1 MVLTPGTRFDVY
13 DIIDL
18 LGAGGMGQV
27 YRARDSRLGREVAL
41 KVVRS
46 DLAQDPDRLE
56 RLEREARL
64 LASLNH
70 PNIATLHG
78 LGETD
83 GVRFLI
89 MELVP
94 GLTLAQ
100 RLEQGALPVKE
111 ALAIAK
117 QIAEGLEA
125 AHDRGVV
132 HRDLK
137 PANIK
142 LTADGRVKIL
152 DFGLA
157 KAVGPVRERSQ
168 STIDEPATLEGAV
181 LGTPAYMSPEQTRG
195 KPADKRTDIWAFGCI
210 LYEMLAGRSAF
221 RATTVADTY
230 VAILERE
237 LDWACLPDALPGRIR
252 DLLGRCLQKNL
263 QRRRRDIGDVRLE
276 IEETIKE
283 AAVAP
288 VTEVRRRAG
297 KAQGN
302 ASRRKPAATAST
314 PEASLADFENPYE
327 FDTTANSRTFKGR
340 ATELDELVEAISS
353 GTHTA
358 IFGLQRMGKTS
369 LIDEGLKERLEQIPG
384 TDKNIVLVKIDLQGL
399 GGEQVKYRDLLH
411 ACIEAITEKLSDQGI
426 GRAVEDL
433 RGLTNEL
440 FAASRY
446 ERGDRTQFFSMF
458 GKLLHGFADAAH
470 RRIVLFIDEFS
481 EVRKVIERNK
491 IALQRNPRRTGS
503 LLPHDMYIDVPFMH
517 HLSSLL
523 KDRDLKRRFTLI
535 VLVRPFMAEYDEK
548 EGLQILKLM
557 KPITLYYLDEEAAR
571 ALITQPLQGH
581 IGYEPRAVDYLWRLT
596 AGHPYL
602 LQFILK
608 LIVDRAKRERRATVT
623 LTDIQALEERMLS
636 EGPAYDALFAVLIS
650 DYSVAEIMHPQEA
663 LLGKGTLALIA
674 KLGDEQPEGWVLEE
688 QIFARLAEHK
698 IPREKAAFLLSQLAR
713 TKILEEQS
721 QKGALRYRLS
731 IPLLRKRFVR
741 QNLYLKF
748 FR

>member
-1 MVLTPGTRFDVY
+1 MGLTPGVRLDTFE
-13 DIIDL
+13 ILEL

-27 YRARDSRLGREVAL
+27 YRARDTRLARDVAL
-41 KVVRS
+41 KVLPEHLS
-46 DLAQDPDRLE
+46 QDAEHLE
-56 RLEREARL
+56 RFAREARL
-64 LASLNH
+64 LAALNH
-70 PNIATLHG
+70 PNIATLHD
-78 LGETD
+78 LGESS
-83 GVRFLI
+83 GIRYLI

-94 GLTLAQ
+94 GDTLA
-100 RLEQGALPVKE
+100 RHLEPGALPVGDTLTIAQQVAD
-111 ALAIAK
+111 ALD
-117 QIAEGLEA
+117 A
-125 AHDRGVV
+125 AHDRGIV

-142 LTADGRVKIL
+142 LTPEGRVKVL

-157 KAVGPVRERSQ
+157 KSMESQAGRSQ
-168 STIDEPATLEGAV
+168 PTVDDLATQEGV
-181 LGTPAYMSPEQTRG
+181 LLGTPAYMSPEQARG
-195 KPADKRTDIWAFGCI
+195 KPVDKRTDIWSFGCV
-210 LYEMLAGRSAF
+210 LYEMLTGRPAF
-221 RATTVADTY
+221 RSDTVADAFAS
-230 VAILERE
+230 VLERE
-237 LDWACLPDALPGRIR
+237 PDWAALPKTVPERIR
-252 DLLGRCLQKNL
+252 DLLARCLQKNL
-263 QRRRRDIGDVRLE
+263 QRRRRDIGDVRFE
-276 IEETIKE
+276 IEEALKE
-283 AAVAP
+283 VAKSEAEDSPPVERTGPVARRDKKAA
-288 VTEVRRRAG
+288 G
-297 KAQGN
+297 
-302 ASRRKPAATAST
+302 RKP
-314 PEASLADFENPYE
+314 EESLAELENPYE

-340 ATELDELVEAISS
+340 EEELDELVQAIGS

-369 LIDEGLKERLEQIPG
+369 LIEEGLKERLEQAPSTG
-384 TDKNIVLVKIDLQGL
+384 KKVMLVKIDLQGL

-411 ACIEAITEKLSDQGI
+411 AIIEAITEQLSNSGI
-426 GRAVEDL
+426 GRAVQDL

-446 ERGDRTQFFSMF
+446 ERGDRTQFFAMF
-458 GKLLHGFADAAH
+458 AKLLRGFAEAAH

-491 IALQRNPRRTGS
+491 IALQRNPLRIGS

-523 KDRDLKRRFTLI
+523 KDRELKSKFTLV
-535 VLVRPFMAEYDEK
+535 VLVRPFMSEYDEK

-557 KPITLYYLDEEAAR
+557 KPITLYYLEEKAAR
-571 ALITQPLQGH
+571 ALITQPLEGL
-581 IGYEPRAVDYLWRLT
+581 IGFEAAAVDYLAWLT

-602 LQFILK
+602 LQFMLK
-608 LIVDRAKRERRATVT
+608 LIVDKAKREQRATVT
-623 LTDIQALEERMLS
+623 REDIQALEERMVS

-663 LLGKGTLALIA
+663 LLGKGALALIA
-674 KLGDEQPEGWVLEE
+674 KIGDEQPEGWVLDD
-688 QIFARLAEHK
+688 QVFSKLVEHK

-713 TKILEEQS
+713 TKILEEDS
-721 QKGALRYRLS
+721 REGSLRYRLS